1 MGRVSTPFVFSGLG
15 FYGNT
20 GMLVSSMEC
29 LQICSGLSK
38 LSRKN
43 HYCGGSLGLRAL
55 QPWTREGWWNKCRVI
70 SVRWSGPSVFLF
82 VTALAYLCS
91 PLSGP
96 RRGAGLCNLDQPHFS
111 PLNIKMRSSPACSR
125 KKKRGACT
133 SAFACTSSQC
143 SQSSEGLSG
152 Y

>member
-1 MGRVSTPFVFSGLG
+1 
-15 FYGNT
+15 
-20 GMLVSSMEC
+20 MLVSLIEC
-29 LQICSGLSK
+29 LQICSGLSR

-82 VTALAYLCS
+82 VTALACFCS

-96 RRGAGLCNLDQPHFS
+96 RRGAGLCNLDQPLFS
-111 PLNIKMRSSPACSR
+111 SLNINIRSSPACWR
-125 KKKRGACT
+125 KRIVCGDFVRVNLSLVMLPIT
-133 SAFACTSSQC
+133 VSSSLMRLMDCQI
-143 SQSSEGLSG
+143 SPLQFSVF
-152 Y
+152 